1 MKIQPVSIPVKSEK
15 LAGLLYI
22 PENLK
27 NKKLPSVVI
36 FHGRGSSKKR
46 YHDRGIKFAEKGFLT
61 LIFDFRGCGES
72 DGDFSKQTISM
83 GYEDTVAGYEFLKKH
98 PLCDRSRI
106 GVFGGSFGGYQAAL
120 LAGQYPITSL
130 VLSVPAIY
138 QDEWWGLVPET
149 LDPEKRALYNLKS
162 GFEKTKA
169 IKAIQKYQGK
179 ILVIEHEK
187 DEVVPRRIPESYFD
201 NTLNAKLKE
210 KRMIPDAPHAL
221 HDPIFI
227 NQSIKIVV
235 DWFTKTL

>member
-1 MKIQPVSIPVKSEK
+1 MKIQSVSIPVKSEK

-22 PENLK
+22 PENLE

-36 FHGRGSSKKR
+36 FHGRGNSKKR
-46 YHDRGIKFAEKGFLT
+46 YMDRSVALANKGIMT

-72 DGDFSKQTISM
+72 DGDFSKQTITM
-83 GYEDTVAGYEFLKKH
+83 GYEDAVAGYEFLRNH
-98 PLCDRSRI
+98 PLCDPSRL

-138 QDEWWGLVPET
+138 QDGWWNVVPET
-149 LDPEKRALYNLKS
+149 MDIERNALYKQFS

-187 DEVVPRRIPESYFD
+187 DEVVPRRIPEAYFD
-201 NTLNAKLKE
+201 NILNAKLKE
-210 KRMIPDAPHAL
+210 KKMILNAPHSL

-227 NQSIKIVV
+227 NQSIKILI